1 MERAVILRNVRKRYG
16 ENLVLNGVDLEIE
29 KGCSVCIIGR
39 NGSGKSTLL
48 RIIAGLT
55 DFEGTAE
62 LNVSEIGFVAQ
73 QPALYSRLTVRD
85 NIELF
90 SGLSKNADRRWIN
103 ELVALLGLEEFMN
116 VPVEKLSHGTVKKL
130 DLVCALVGNP
140 ELVLLDEPLVSLDV
154 ESREAMLSVYD
165 LFREKGKTVVSVTHF
180 IELLKPKCDAVYLLE
195 GGKLKRID

>member
-16 ENLVLNGVDLEIE
+16 GNLVLDGVDLEVG
-29 KGCSVCIIGR
+29 KGDSVCIVGR

-55 DFEGTAE
+55 DFEGTVE
-62 LNVSEIGFVAQ
+62 LNVSGIGFVAQ
-73 QPALYSRLTVRD
+73 RPALYSRLTVRD

-90 SGLSKNADRRWIN
+90 SALSGRADPKWIDGLVSM
-103 ELVALLGLEEFMN
+103 LGLREFMD

-195 GGKLKRID
+195 RGKLKRIG